1 MRKTLFILLFLYIY
15 SLADATIFVYH
26 RFGDD
31 KHPSTNTSLTQLK
44 NDFEYF
50 RKNNYEVVPLST
62 LVKTIQNGKEVP
74 TNWVVLTIDD
84 AYKSFYTN
92 GLEIFKEY
100 GYPFTLFVYVKATD
114 QKYGDFMT
122 WDMLKDVLP
131 YGEVELHS
139 YSHPRLTN
147 LTIEQIKADTQKS
160 YEIFEKKMGYKP
172 KFYAYPYGEYNDNV
186 KEAIKDSGF
195 EAILNQSSGATNKNS
210 DLFDLFRVPLVGKVD
225 IKEKLKY
232 TAFDV
237 EWIEPLEFPK
247 DGILKKV
254 RAKVNKD
261 VDKVKLFITGEK
273 WIEEVDVVDGMV
285 DIDLNIYLK
294 NSRTRIIIGTTYY
307 NIANKILIK

>member
-15 SLADATIFVYH
+15 SLSDATIFVYH

-62 LVKTIQNGKEVP
+62 LVKTIQDGKEVP
-74 TNWVVLTIDD
+74 ANWVVLTIDD

-100 GYPFTLFVYVKATD
+100 GYPFSLFVYVKATD
-114 QKYGDFMT
+114 EKYGDFMT
-122 WDMLKDVLP
+122 WDMLKEVLP

-172 KFYAYPYGEYNDNV
+172 RFYAYPYGEYDDNV
-186 KEAIKDSGF
+186 KKAIKDFGF

>member
-1 MRKTLFILLFLYIY
+1 
-15 SLADATIFVYH
+15 
-26 RFGDD
+26 GDD

-62 LVKTIQNGKEVP
+62 LVKTIQDGKEVP
-74 TNWVVLTIDD
+74 ANWVVLTIDD

-100 GYPFTLFVYVKATD
+100 GYPFSLFVYVKATD
-114 QKYGDFMT
+114 EKYGDFMT
-122 WDMLKDVLP
+122 WDMLKEVLP

-172 KFYAYPYGEYNDNV
+172 RFYAYPYGEYDDNV
-186 KEAIKDSGF
+186 KKAIKDFGF

>member
-62 LVKTIQNGKEVP
+62 LVKTIQDGKEVP

-172 KFYAYPYGEYNDNV
+172 KFYAYPYGEYNDDV

-294 NSRTRIIIGTTYY
+294 NSRTRIIILTTYY
-307 NIANKILIK
+307 NISNKILIK

>member
-62 LVKTIQNGKEVP
+62 LVKTIQDGKEVP

-195 EAILNQSSGATNKNS
+195 EAILNQSS
-210 DLFDLFRVPLVGKVD
+210 
-225 IKEKLKY
+225 
-232 TAFDV
+232 
-237 EWIEPLEFPK
+237 
-247 DGILKKV
+247 
-254 RAKVNKD
+254 
-261 VDKVKLFITGEK
+261 
-273 WIEEVDVVDGMV
+273 
-285 DIDLNIYLK
+285 
-294 NSRTRIIIGTTYY
+294 
-307 NIANKILIK
+307 

>member
-62 LVKTIQNGKEVP
+62 LVKTIQDGKEVP
-74 TNWVVLTIDD
+74 ANWVVLTIDD

-100 GYPFTLFVYVKATD
+100 GYPFSLFVYVKATD
-114 QKYGDFMT
+114 EKYGDFMT
-122 WDMLKDVLP
+122 WDMLKEVLP

>member
-62 LVKTIQNGKEVP
+62 LVKTIQDGKEVP

-100 GYPFTLFVYVKATD
+100 GYPFSLFVYVKATD
-114 QKYGDFMT
+114 EKYGDFMT
-122 WDMLKDVLP
+122 WDMLKEVLP

-172 KFYAYPYGEYNDNV
+172 KFYAYPYGEYNDDV